1 MNKKIILLATV
12 SFVLAACRIEVPLP
26 KNSAANQKS
35 AEAPAANAVGQDA
48 SALEISTEAT
58 KCPSQDF
65 EIFLESFINSV
76 ELQKSFTSTPLESVS
91 IDALAEPEP
100 AEVTKMLGANELVF
114 PLMPSPDQQAND
126 GLKSRISNLDKKNV
140 EVILHKPD
148 TDYQMSFFFRQ
159 ESCWTLYRIKD
170 YSL

>member
-1 MNKKIILLATV
+1 MNKKIILLV
-12 SFVLAACRIEVPLP
+12 ILSFILVACRVEVPLP
-26 KNSAANQKS
+26 KNSDASQNS
-35 AEAPAANAVGQDA
+35 AEDLTSKPDGQEASNPDVPADT
-48 SALEISTEAT
+48 L

-65 EIFLESFINSV
+65 EIFLASFIDSV
-76 ELQKSFTSTPLESVS
+76 EVQKSFTANPLESVT

-100 AEVTKMLGANELVF
+100 AEVKKMLGASELTF

-126 GLKSRISNLDKKNV
+126 GLMSRISNSDKKNV

-159 ESCWTLYRIKD
+159 ESCWMLYRIKD